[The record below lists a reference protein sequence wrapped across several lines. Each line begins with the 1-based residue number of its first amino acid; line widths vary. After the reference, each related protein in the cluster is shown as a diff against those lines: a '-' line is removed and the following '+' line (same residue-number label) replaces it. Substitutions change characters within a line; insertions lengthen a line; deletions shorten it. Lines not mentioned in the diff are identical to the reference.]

1 MSNKVDWFAR
11 KLSLGSLAL
20 ACSFVIASAAAA
32 APSDGLIRA
41 VQATGAHNVKDASA
55 DQFRQAFISVLV
67 GKKERD
73 FPLYVSAAVK
83 LRPDLADKIVVS
95 ALNICRLNTHGKNH
109 QIPCD
114 IIARIINAA
123 VTANPKAAEAVVRA
137 AISSEPYAR
146 SCIVTAAIA
155 AAPDQEL
162 AIRRAGNEIESI
174 AFLQAHGAG
183 NINPVDLSAD
193 EPVTSQEQPPAG
205 P

>member
-1 MSNKVDWFAR
+1 MSHKVDRFAR
-11 KLSLGSLAL
+11 KLTLGSLAL
-20 ACSFVIASAAAA
+20 ACSLVMASKALA
-32 APSDGLIRA
+32 APSDELTHAI
-41 VQATGAHNVKDASA
+41 QATGAHNIKEAPV
-55 DQFRQAFISVLV
+55 DQFRRAFISVLV

-83 LRPDLADKIVVS
+83 LRPGLADKIVVS

-114 IIARIINAA
+114 IIGRIINAA
-123 VTANPKAAEAVVRA
+123 VTANPDAAEAIVRA

-146 SCIVTAAIA
+146 SCIVAAAIA

-162 AIRRAGNEIESI
+162 TIRRAASENESI

-183 NINPVDLSAD
+183 NINPVDLAAE
-193 EPVTSQEQPPAG
+193 EPVTSQEQPPNG